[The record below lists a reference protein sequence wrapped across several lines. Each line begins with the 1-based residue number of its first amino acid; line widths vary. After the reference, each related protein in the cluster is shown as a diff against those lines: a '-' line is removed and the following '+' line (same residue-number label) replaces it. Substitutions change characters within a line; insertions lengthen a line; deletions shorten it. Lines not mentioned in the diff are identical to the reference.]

1 MSTENKKI
9 KITKGNIHDEY
20 LGYHEKF
27 KNKYGDKSIVLMQ
40 VGSFHEAYS
49 TDHRGPNLFKLS
61 ELLNIVCTRKDK
73 SVDIINEKNPYM
85 LGFPSVALSK
95 FLKILIDNQFT
106 VIVIDQVS
114 LPPAPRREVTG
125 IYSPSTFIDN
135 VSIESKYLMI
145 LYIEINQALNS
156 TKNNISIGMCSI
168 DSATGAVNYY
178 ESHGTGIIDENEA
191 LEEAQRYYH
200 YYRPAELIVYEIDNT
215 KNASIEQTKK
225 KIINK
230 IDILPNQVM
239 FQYSS
244 INPEYTKINY
254 QIKSLGKIYKD
265 TIGMSNPIEFFD
277 MEKLPCATIALIT
290 GFDYIKSHNEN
301 LLNELQTPKYFDDHK
316 YMILANNAQYQLNI
330 VDYFNYDSINVKFQ
344 SLNDVINN
352 CVTPMGKRYLKQRL
366 CAPFTDPKVI
376 NNYYDLTD
384 KIIKSSQTDLVRTY
398 LKSIS
403 DLDKLFRKISI
414 KYIQPYELFNIFS
427 SFENIVSMVQIL
439 LATTLKQDLLNLFPK
454 TAINE
459 FNESMT
465 WISSV
470 FDTDKLKIN
479 NLIEVRDS
487 FYNNGIHA
495 DIDDIQSG
503 ILDGDNFLKKLAK
516 ALEAYDKDLT
526 LHIKYND
533 RDGYYLQTTL
543 KRGKKLKSIIDKVDS
558 IAIDENKL
566 LDPKNLNF
574 AELTGTMKITYPE
587 LNSHSSEMDTLY
599 EKLNLLV
606 KEHFYKDVSQ
616 WYHKH
621 STMFKKLINMIMQI
635 DLVTN
640 NAFTSCKYH
649 YSRPVLNS
657 GTGTETVTIES
668 FINVK
673 QLRHPIIE
681 RLIDYEY
688 VPHDVELNNNIR
700 GMMIY
705 GPNSAGKSAIMKA
718 MGLCLIMA
726 QCGMYVPAEAF
737 EYNVFTAL
745 YTRISGG
752 DNLFRGQSSFMVEMA
767 ELRTI
772 LKKADSRSMVLSDE
786 IAKGTTVDA
795 ATAIVAASIVKLSK
809 IGSKF
814 LFTSHLHELNKLKTI
829 KELNNIRFVYLSV
842 EQKGDELVFSRK
854 LLDGTGEANYGIT
867 IAKYI
872 LDDPA
877 FIQNAFEFR
886 NELLEQQGI
895 NYKLVN
901 DKKSLYNKD
910 IYMDECYICSSE
922 EKLEA
927 HHINFQKDF
936 KQTINGLINDKK
948 KHLLKDD
955 KANLVVLCGKCH
967 DKLHNNEFEIKGLT
981 KTTKGVK
988 AIIE

>member
-1 MSTENKKI
+1 MSKNLKSKS
-9 KITKGNIHDEY
+9 NIHDEY
-20 LGYHEKF
+20 LAYHEKF
-27 KNKYGDKSIVLMQ
+27 QKKYGDKSLVLMQ
-40 VGSFHEAYS
+40 VGSFYEAYS
-49 TDHRGPNLFKLS
+49 TEKRGFDLFKLS

-73 SVDIINEKNPYM
+73 SIDVISEKNPYM
-85 LGFPSVALSK
+85 LGFPSVALGK

-106 VIVIDQVS
+106 VIVIDQIS
-114 LPPAPRREVTG
+114 APPNPQRGITG

-135 VSIESKYLMI
+135 VSIESKYLMV

-168 DSATGAVNYY
+168 DSSTGTVNYY
-178 ESHGTGIIDENEA
+178 ESHGTGLLDENEA

-200 YYRPAELIVYEIDNT
+200 FYRPAELIVYEIDNT
-215 KNASIEQTKK
+215 KNSDKEQIKK

-239 FQYSS
+239 FEYSS
-244 INPEYTKINY
+244 INPEFTKLNY
-254 QIKSLGKIYKD
+254 QIKTLTKIYKEYV
-265 TIGMSNPIEFFD
+265 GLSNPIEHFD
-277 MEKLPCATIALIT
+277 MEKMPCALISLII
-290 GFDYIKSHNEN
+290 GFDYIKQHNEN
-301 LLNELQTPKYFDDHK
+301 LLNEIHIPKYFDDHK

-330 VDYFNYDSINVKFQ
+330 VDYFNYDSINAKFQ

-352 CVTPMGKRYLKQRL
+352 CVTPMGKRYLRQRL

-384 KIIKSSQTDLVRTY
+384 KLILSNKDDEIRTY
-398 LKSIS
+398 LKFVS

-414 KYIQPYELFNIFS
+414 KFIQPYELYNIHN
-427 SFENIVSMVQIL
+427 SFENIVKIINSLIKTNLKADIL
-439 LATTLKQDLLNLFPK
+439 SIFSISSIK
-454 TAINE
+454 E
-459 FNESMT
+459 FNQCIQYIENT
-465 WISSV
+465 FNV
-470 FDTDKLKIN
+470 EKLKMN
-479 NLIEVRDS
+479 NLIEIKDS
-487 FYNNGIHA
+487 FYNENIHE
-495 DIDDIQSG
+495 DIDTIQKN
-503 ILDGDNFLKKLAK
+503 ILDGNDFLEKLAK
-516 ALEAYDKDLT
+516 VLESYDSDLT
-526 LHIKYND
+526 LHIKYNE

-543 KRGKKLKSIIDKVDS
+543 KRGKKLKSIVEKHQQIKIDD
-558 IAIDENKL
+558 NKT
-566 LDPKNLNF
+566 LNSTDLVF
-574 AELTGTMKITYPE
+574 TELTGTMKITYPE
-587 LNSHSSEMDTLY
+587 LNSHSSEMDELY
-599 EKLNLLV
+599 EKLNKIV
-606 KEHFYKDVSQ
+606 KEHFFNDVLT
-616 WYHKH
+616 WYHKY
-621 STMFKKLINMIMQI
+621 SQMFKKLINFITQL
-635 DLVTN
+635 DLISN
-640 NAFTSCKYH
+640 NAYTSKKYH
-649 YSRPVLNS
+649 YTKPILNS
-657 GTGTETVTIES
+657 DSEES
-668 FINVK
+668 FLNVK

-688 VPHDVELNNNIR
+688 VPHDVHLNEITR

-726 QCGMYVPAEAF
+726 QCGLYVPAEEF

-745 YTRISGG
+745 YTRISGS
-752 DNLFRGQSSFMVEMA
+752 DNLFKGQSSFMVEMA

-772 LKKADSRSMVLSDE
+772 LKKADRRSMVIGDE
-786 IAKGTTVDA
+786 ICRGSETTSG
-795 ATAIVAASIVKLSK
+795 TAIVAAAVIKLSK
-809 IGSKF
+809 LGIKF
-814 LFTSHLHELNKLKTI
+814 LFATHLHDLPKLKEI
-829 KELNNIRFVYLSV
+829 QELNNIRFAYLSV
-842 EQKGDELVFSRK
+842 EQKDGELIFSRK
-854 LLDGTGEANYGIT
+854 LLDGTGDNIYGIT

-872 LDDPA
+872 LDDPE
-877 FIQNAFEFR
+877 FINTAIEFK

-895 NYKLVN
+895 NHKLVN

-910 IYMDECYICSSE
+910 IYMDECYICGSS

-936 KQTINGLINDKK
+936 KQTINGLINEKK

>member
-1 MSTENKKI
+1 MSKEDKKT

-27 KNKYGDKSIVLMQ
+27 KNKYGDKSLVLMQ
-40 VGSFHEAYS
+40 VGSFHECYS
-49 TDHRGPNLFKLS
+49 TDQRGPNLFKLS

-73 SVDIINEKNPYM
+73 SVDKIDEKNPYM

-106 VIVIDQVS
+106 VVVIDQITV
-114 LPPAPRREVTG
+114 APNPTRGITG

-135 VSIESKYLMI
+135 VSIDSKYLMI
-145 LYIEINQALNS
+145 MYIEINQALNS

-168 DSATGAVNYY
+168 DSATGTVNYY

-200 YYRPAELIVYEIDNT
+200 YFRPAELIVYEIDNT
-215 KNASIEQTKK
+215 KNSNNEQTKK

-239 FQYSS
+239 FEYSS

-254 QIKSLGKIYKD
+254 QVKSLSKIYKD

-277 MEKLPCATIALIT
+277 MEKLSCATIALIT
-290 GFDYIKSHNEN
+290 GFDYIKQHNEN
-301 LLNELQTPKYFDDHK
+301 LLNELQSPKYFDEHK

-330 VDYFNYDSINVKFQ
+330 VDYFNYDSINIKFQ

-366 CAPFTDPKVI
+366 CAPFTDSKVI

-384 KIIKSSQTDLVRTY
+384 KLIKSSKTDSLRSY
-398 LKSIS
+398 LKAIS

-414 KYIQPYELFNIFS
+414 KFIQPYELFNIYA
-427 SFENIVSMVQIL
+427 SFENIVQLVQTL
-439 LATTLKQDLLNLFPK
+439 LTTTLKSDLFNLFPK
-454 TAINE
+454 SCINE
-459 FNESMT
+459 FNESMLYIGNT
-465 WISSV
+465 

-479 NLIEVRDS
+479 NLIEIKDS
-487 FYNNGIHA
+487 FYNEGVHT
-495 DIDDIQSG
+495 DIDKVQSDI
-503 ILDGDNFLKKLAK
+503 LTGDNFLKKLAK
-516 ALEAYDKDLT
+516 ALESYDADST
-526 LHIKYND
+526 LHIKYNE

-543 KRGKKLKSIIDKVDS
+543 KRGKKLKSIIDKVNS
-558 IAIDENKL
+558 IKIDENKSL
-566 LDPKNLNF
+566 NPKNLNF

-587 LNSHSSEMDTLY
+587 LNSHSSEMDALY

-616 WYHKH
+616 WYHKY
-621 STMFKKLINMIMQI
+621 SSVFKKLINMITQI
-635 DLVTN
+635 DLITN
-640 NAFTSCKYH
+640 NAFTSSKYH
-649 YSRPVLNS
+649 YCKPILDSNS
-657 GTGTETVTIES
+657 DDS
-668 FINVK
+668 FVNVK

-688 VPHDVELNNNIR
+688 VPHNVDLNNDIR

-737 EYNVFTAL
+737 KYNVFTAL

-752 DNLFRGQSSFMVEMA
+752 DNLFKGQSSFMVEMA

-772 LKKADSRSMVLSDE
+772 LKKADKRSMVLSDE

-809 IGSKF
+809 IGTKF
-814 LFTSHLHELNKLKTI
+814 LFTSHLHDLNKLKVI
-829 KELNNIRFVYLSV
+829 RELNNIKFVYLSV

-877 FIQNAFEFR
+877 FIQTAFEFR

-910 IYMDECYICSSE
+910 IYMDECYICGSE

-955 KANLVVLCGKCH
+955 KANLVVLCSKCH

-981 KTTKGVK
+981 KTTKGIK

>member
-1 MSTENKKI
+1 MSKEDKKI
-9 KITKGNIHDEY
+9 KLTKNIHDEY

-27 KNKYGDKSIVLMQ
+27 KNKYGDKSLVLMQ
-40 VGSFHEAYS
+40 VGSFHEMYS
-49 TDHRGPNLFKLS
+49 TENRGPNLFKLS

-73 SVDIINEKNPYM
+73 SVDKIDEKNPYM

-106 VIVIDQVS
+106 VVVIDQIS
-114 LPPAPRREVTG
+114 SAPNPMRGITG
-125 IYSPSTFIDN
+125 IYSASTFIDN
-135 VSIESKYLMI
+135 VSVDSKYLMI
-145 LYIEINQALNS
+145 LYIEINQAINS

-168 DSATGAVNYY
+168 DSATGTVNYY
-178 ESHGTGIIDENEA
+178 ESHGTGLMDENEA

-200 YYRPAELIVYEIDNT
+200 FFRPAELIVYEIDNT
-215 KNASIEQTKK
+215 KNGNTEQTKK
-225 KIINK
+225 KIISK

-239 FQYSS
+239 FEFSR

-254 QIKSLGKIYKD
+254 QIKSLSKIYKD
-265 TIGMSNPIEFFD
+265 SIGMSNPIEFFD
-277 MEKLPCATIALIT
+277 MEKLPNATVALIT
-290 GFDYIKSHNEN
+290 GFDYIKQHNEN
-301 LLNELQTPKYFDDHK
+301 LLNELQTPKYFDEHK
-316 YMILANNAQYQLNI
+316 YMVLANNAQYQLNI
-330 VDYFNYDSINVKFQ
+330 VDYFNYDSINIKFQ

-376 NNYYDLTD
+376 SNYYDMTD
-384 KIIKSSQTDLVRTY
+384 KLIKSSKTEQLRSN
-398 LKSIS
+398 LKVIS

-414 KYIQPYELFNIFS
+414 KFIQPYELFSICT
-427 SFENIVSMVQIL
+427 SFESIVQMVQTL
-439 LATTLKQDLLNLFPK
+439 LGTGLKSDLLNLFSK
-454 TAINE
+454 LCISE
-459 FNESMT
+459 FNESVQY
-465 WISSV
+465 ISNTFNV
-470 FDTDKLKIN
+470 DKLKIN
-479 NLIEVRDS
+479 NLIEVTES
-487 FYNNGIHA
+487 FYNEGIHTDIDKIQA
-495 DIDDIQSG
+495 DI
-503 ILDGDNFLKKLAK
+503 LEGDNFLNKLAK
-516 ALEAYDKDLT
+516 ALESYDSEST
-526 LHIKYND
+526 LHIKYNE

-543 KRGKKLKSIIDKVDS
+543 KRGKKLKSIIDKVNT
-558 IAIDENKL
+558 IKIDDNKSL
-566 LDPKNLNF
+566 NPKDLNF

-599 EKLNLLV
+599 EKLNQLV
-606 KEHFYKDVSQ
+606 KEHFYKDVSA

-621 STMFKKLINMIMQI
+621 SVMFKKLIYMITQI
-635 DLVTN
+635 DLITN
-640 NAFTSCKYH
+640 NAYTSCKYH
-649 YSRPVLNS
+649 YCKPNLNYK
-657 GTGTETVTIES
+657 TDES

-688 VPHDVELNNNIR
+688 VPHDVHLNNETR

-718 MGLCLIMA
+718 MGLCVIMA
-726 QCGMYVPAEAF
+726 QCGMYVPAEEF

-745 YTRISGG
+745 YTRISGS
-752 DNLFRGQSSFMVEMA
+752 DNLFRGQSSFMVEMS

-772 LKKADSRSMVLSDE
+772 LKKADRRSMVIGDE
-786 IAKGTTVDA
+786 CCRGTHEDA
-795 ATAIVAASIVKLSK
+795 ATAIVAAAIDKLSK

-814 LFTSHLHELNKLKTI
+814 LFATHLHNLSKLKTI
-829 KELNNIRFVYLSV
+829 RELNNIKFVYLSV
-842 EQKGDELVFSRK
+842 EEKNGELVFSRR

-872 LDDPA
+872 LDDPK
-877 FIQNAFEFR
+877 FINTAIEFR

-910 IYMDECYICSSE
+910 IYMDECYICGSE

-981 KTTKGVK
+981 KTTKGIK